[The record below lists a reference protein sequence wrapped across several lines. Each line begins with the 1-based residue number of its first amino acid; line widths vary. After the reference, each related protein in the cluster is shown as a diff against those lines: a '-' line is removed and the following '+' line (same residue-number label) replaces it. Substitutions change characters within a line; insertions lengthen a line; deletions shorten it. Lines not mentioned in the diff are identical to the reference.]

1 MGYFEPR
8 RGILKKKKRLLYVF
22 LIPLLGIVLFQGV
35 VPFSM
40 LFFSGVKENLEKNTV
55 NMDSHITEN
64 RQLTL
69 QNAMNEQWGG
79 ISRESDEMDSVLKDE
94 LKQGK
99 LNIKDFL
106 NDSSAQQNYL
116 KHIFKNLVSS
126 LQHENSSGLFVVLAN
141 GENINEEM
149 EYNGFFI
156 RDSDPQ
162 TKTANNADLL
172 LERGSK
178 GLARIENITL
188 DTAWT
193 TNFKFKGAWNRS
205 ADDFF
210 YKPFLAAQKNKDTDM
225 KNLANWSQPFI
236 LEEQ

>member
-106 NDSSAQQNYL
+106 NDSSAQQN
-116 KHIFKNLVSS
+116 
-126 LQHENSSGLFVVLAN
+126 
-141 GENINEEM
+141 
-149 EYNGFFI
+149 
-156 RDSDPQ
+156 
-162 TKTANNADLL
+162 
-172 LERGSK
+172 
-178 GLARIENITL
+178 
-188 DTAWT
+188 
-193 TNFKFKGAWNRS
+193 
-205 ADDFF
+205 
-210 YKPFLAAQKNKDTDM
+210 
-225 KNLANWSQPFI
+225 
-236 LEEQ
+236 